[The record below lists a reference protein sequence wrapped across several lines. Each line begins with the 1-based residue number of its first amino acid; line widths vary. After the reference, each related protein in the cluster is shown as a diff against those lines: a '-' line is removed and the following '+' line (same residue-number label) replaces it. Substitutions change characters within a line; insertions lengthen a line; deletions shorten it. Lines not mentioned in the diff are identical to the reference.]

1 MFVHTRSSNPKICRL
16 TVDKQEV
23 WYIVIMTRPA
33 LNVASM
39 KLSFLYKYEEKNK
52 NFNKNKHID
61 DC

>member
-1 MFVHTRSSNPKICRL
+1 MI
-16 TVDKQEV
+16 
-23 WYIVIMTRPA
+23 RPA

-61 DC
+61 DYWIS

>member
-1 MFVHTRSSNPKICRL
+1 MISPIYRPA
-16 TVDKQEV
+16 VDRQMV
-23 WYIVIMTRPA
+23 IDIVIMIPPA

-61 DC
+61 DYWIS